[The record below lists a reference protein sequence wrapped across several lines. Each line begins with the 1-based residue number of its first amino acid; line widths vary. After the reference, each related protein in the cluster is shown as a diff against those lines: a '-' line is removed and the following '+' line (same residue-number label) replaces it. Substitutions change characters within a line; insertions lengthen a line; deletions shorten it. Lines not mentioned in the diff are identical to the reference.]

1 MRRSAVVKR
10 LVVVAACLVAA
21 PASADRASATKLQK
35 RGEQLAKDGQFAEA
49 IDAFKAADAEQPT
62 TELACLIGLAYGRRN
77 LYGQA
82 ELFFDLCHERA
93 KTGDPVPSWAA
104 KVEAQFNERLAASKL
119 VRVTIKVKHGRA
131 PRIVVSAFAPDE
143 AFAPRTI
150 HLPPG
155 RHTITVT
162 DADGETENRTIAVVE
177 GEPLAITMNLNEA
190 DKWEPEAP
198 APSKL
203 GRNLAFVGLGIAAV
217 GLAVHATW
225 YKSERDELQEASD
238 TGDVL
243 RYDAHVDDYTNARYV
258 TVGLY
263 SIGAVTA
270 IVGLALHLSRGDGE
284 TSSDVSFVPV
294 RGGGVLAWEWPL

>member
-1 MRRSAVVKR
+1 MKR
-10 LVVVAACLVAA
+10 LVVLGACLVAA
-21 PASADRASATKLQK
+21 PASADRTSPARLQK
-35 RGEQLAKDGQFAEA
+35 QGEQLAKDGQFAEA
-49 IDAFKAADAEQPT
+49 IDAFKAADAEAPT

-104 KVEAQFNERLAASKL
+104 KVEEQFYERLAASKL
-119 VRVTIKVKHGRA
+119 ARVTIKVKRGRA
-131 PRIVVSAFAPDE
+131 PKIVVSAWAPDE
-143 AFAPRTI
+143 TFAPRTI

-162 DADGETENRTIAVVE
+162 DADGRTEDRKIVVVE
-177 GEPLAITMNLNEA
+177 GEPQAITIDLRPP
-190 DKWEPEAP
+190 DKSEPEP
-198 APSKL
+198 RTPSKL
-203 GRNLAFVGLGIAAV
+203 GRNVAFVGLGIAAV

-238 TGDVL
+238 TGDVF

-258 TVGLY
+258 TIGLY
-263 SIGAVTA
+263 GAGAVTA
-270 IVGLALHLSRGDGE
+270 LVGLALHLSRGDSEEGAA
-284 TSSDVSFVPV
+284 VSVVPV
-294 RGGGVLAWEWPL
+294 RGGGVIAWGWPL